1 VAVLPGRRLVADHSM
16 PRCVISCAPLR
27 GAGGPAR
34 RGRGGGGA
42 GARPPPRLGVIVS
55 SKVLGRAVDRNRA
68 KRMVRETFRAVH
80 GALPPADVVVQV
92 RSAWGRTR
100 ASAARGGLAAMLGQ
114 IMQERQR

>member
-1 VAVLPGRRLVADHSM
+1 MEKLRRRGEFEAVLASPLPALVSPCFIVRALAR
-16 PRCVISCAPLR
+16 PA
-27 GAGGPAR
+27 GPAR
-34 RGRGGGGA
+34 
-42 GARPPPRLGVIVS
+42 LGIIVS

-100 ASAARGGLAAMLGQ
+100 ARAARGGLAAMLGQ
-114 IMQERQR
+114 IMQERQG